1 MVINYDE
8 FLSSWELQQN
18 ALIEMREERFSFMM
32 DVIEETHPEVNR
44 ILDAGCGP
52 ASFTVRLA
60 ERFKDARI
68 YSIDY
73 DPVLLKLAKNN
84 TSIYG
89 SRVKILEYDLKGN
102 AWAKDLAGK
111 DFDAIVSTTAL
122 HWIPQNNLSNV
133 YKNFYKLLEDG
144 GIFMDGDH
152 FRSSIDS
159 GNLHEIYSKIRN
171 KISKLNIS
179 REKAMNW
186 EEWWEYISNSRVFRE
201 ELMERSKRYAPGS
214 HDQNVSLEEHID
226 ILNHTGFSTT
236 GVIWQYLDNRVL
248 FSRK

>member
-8 FLSSWELQQN
+8 FLSSWELQQS

-60 ERFKDARI
+60 RRFKDARI

-73 DPVLLKLAKNN
+73 DPVLLALAKSNA
-84 TSIYG
+84 SIYG

-102 AWAKDLAGK
+102 AWAKDLADEG
-111 DFDAIVSTTAL
+111 FDAIVSTTAL
-122 HWIPQNNLSNV
+122 HWIPRNNLSNV
-133 YKNFYKLLEDG
+133 YENFYKLLKDG

-152 FRSSIDS
+152 FRSNSDS
-159 GNLHEIYSKIRN
+159 VYLHEMYSKIRN
-171 KISKLNIS
+171 KISALNIS

-186 EEWWEYISNSRVFRE
+186 EEWWEYILNSGVFRE
-201 ELMERSKRYAPGS
+201 ELMERSKRYLSGS

-226 ILNHTGFSTT
+226 ILKHAGFSST

>member
-52 ASFTVRLA
+52 ASFSVRLA

-73 DPVLLKLAKNN
+73 DPVLLKLAKSNA
-84 TSIYG
+84 SRYG
-89 SRVKILEYDLKGN
+89 SRIKVLEYDLKGN
-102 AWAKDLAGK
+102 DWAAGLADEGL
-111 DFDAIVSTTAL
+111 DAIVSTTAL
-122 HWIPQNNLSNV
+122 HWIPRNNLSNV
-133 YKNFYKLLEDG
+133 YENFYKLLKDG

-152 FRSSIDS
+152 FRSNSDS
-159 GNLHEIYSKIRN
+159 VDLHEMYSKIRN

-186 EEWWEYISNSRVFRE
+186 EEWWGYISNSEIFRE
-201 ELMERSKRYAPGS
+201 ELMERAKRYASGS

-226 ILNHTGFSTT
+226 ILNHAGFSST

-248 FSRK
+248 FARK